1 MSNILSR
8 ETLVETFLQLGR
20 ALVEVPE
27 GERAWLEG
35 EVAGLIVHFTKDFL
49 EIVATAKDGPELKL
63 SLWLDDLGMHPPDSP
78 LRRELGDFLTKLAAV
93 PRAMPEES
101 PSQGLAATRGA
112 KDARGDVDF
121 ARSGMPGSGENRSL
135 PA

>member
-1 MSNILSR
+1 MEAGNLMRDPCRAFAGQTDPAPLSAAAMSNILSR

-63 SLWLDDLGMHPPDSP
+63 S
-78 LRRELGDFLTKLAAV
+78 RC
-93 PRAMPEES
+93 
-101 PSQGLAATRGA
+101 
-112 KDARGDVDF
+112 
-121 ARSGMPGSGENRSL
+121 
-135 PA
+135 